1 MKTYYAICWNLCV
14 QRLGYF
20 DTEKEDFFCDVEDA
34 AQKLKTDVMY
44 LCEES
49 ELEKL
54 FENINKAKNKA

>member
-14 QRLGYF
+14 ERFGNF
-20 DTEKEDFFCDVEDA
+20 DTEKEGFFCDVEDA

-54 FENINKAKNKA
+54 FEEYKQSKK